1 MEFDRILT
9 GRQIVARLAEWFPK
23 AGFNPNAAQTLEGF
37 GKQMAAFINQQTN
50 TLKSESIEMGGN
62 SMRIFSTQIDN
73 MQKASPHPD
82 YTPAGNKYLIEV
94 YKRGIDRAMFIA
106 DAANRYNNGHLDARF
121 EAGHNQTRVS
131 IRNVVAG

>member
-1 MEFDRILT
+1 
-9 GRQIVARLAEWFPK
+9 
-23 AGFNPNAAQTLEGF
+23 
-37 GKQMAAFINQQTN
+37 
-50 TLKSESIEMGGN
+50 
-62 SMRIFSTQIDN
+62 

-121 EAGHNQTRVS
+121 EAGHDQTRVS